1 MGDADR
7 GQAVGADA
15 VDRGPRAVPA
25 GPRSSPAYSLSLPPS
40 LARSLA
46 RSLPLYLPRSL
57 LRSLRPSLAP
67 SLAPP
72 PLSLARSLP
81 QTAGAAVW
89 LGVISRNL
97 FGIARL
103 SLSLSLSP
111 SLCHSERCP
120 SLASSL
126 LAPHESSLALRV
138 YRFSRSLIPS
148 LPSPASPEAQT
159 LLSAQNFSLSVQCA
173 GKGGGSEVEEPAGY

>member
-25 GPRSSPAYSLSLPPS
+25 GPRSSPAYSLSL
-40 LARSLA
+40 ARSLA

-57 LRSLRPSLAP
+57 LRSLPPSLPP

-159 LLSAQNFSLSVQCA
+159 LLSAQNFSLQKLVQLA
-173 GKGGGSEVEEPAGY
+173 GKEGGGSEVEEPAG